1 MFDNLG
7 DLGKLK
13 DKAEEIAEEH
23 GEAISD
29 GLEKAGELVD
39 EKTGGKHSEQ
49 IDGAVDKAQALLDR
63 LAENAGNAGNADGK
77 DRPAE

>member
-23 GEAISD
+23 GDKIAD
-29 GLEKAGELVD
+29 GLEKAGDLVD
-39 EKTGGKHSEQ
+39 EKTDGKHSEQ
-49 IDGAVDKAQALLDR
+49 IDTAVDKAQDLVER
-63 LAENAGNAGNADGK
+63 LAAQAAEGERK
-77 DRPAE
+77 D

>member
-23 GEAISD
+23 GDKIAD
-29 GLEKAGELVD
+29 GLEKAGDVVD
-39 EKTGGKHSEQ
+39 EKTDGKHSEQ
-49 IDGAVDKAQALLDR
+49 IDTAVDKAQDLVER
-63 LAENAGNAGNADGK
+63 LAAQAADGEK
-77 DRPAE
+77 KG

>member
-1 MFDNLG
+1 MFDDLR

-23 GEAISD
+23 GDKISD
-29 GLEKAGELVD
+29 GLEKAGDLID
-39 EKTGGKHSEQ
+39 EKTDGKHSDQ
-49 IDGAVDKAQALLDR
+49 IDTAVDKAQGLLDR
-63 LAENAGNAGNADGK
+63 LAENAGSAGNADGK

>member
-23 GEAISD
+23 GDKIAD
-29 GLEKAGELVD
+29 GLEKAGDLVD
-39 EKTGGKHSEQ
+39 EKTDGKHSEQ
-49 IDGAVDKAQALLDR
+49 IDTAVDKAQDLVER
-63 LAENAGNAGNADGK
+63 LAAQAAEGGK
-77 DRPAE
+77 KD

>member
-23 GEAISD
+23 GDKIAD
-29 GLEKAGELVD
+29 GLEKAGDLVD
-39 EKTGGKHSEQ
+39 EKTEGKHSEQ
-49 IDGAVDKAQALLDR
+49 IDTAVDKAQDLVER
-63 LAENAGNAGNADGK
+63 LAAQAAEGGK
-77 DRPAE
+77 KD